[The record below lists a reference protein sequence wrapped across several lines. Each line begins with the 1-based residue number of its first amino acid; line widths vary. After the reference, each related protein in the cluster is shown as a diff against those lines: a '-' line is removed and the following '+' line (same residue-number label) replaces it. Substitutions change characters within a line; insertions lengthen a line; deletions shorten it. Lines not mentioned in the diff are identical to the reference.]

1 MGGPEEVC
9 GRIQGTL
16 NKGAE
21 GSRVRGP
28 KQDFSLYDLNPCPL
42 EPLTL
47 GSFSIPNMASERYEL
62 LTWKDPKTGLQW
74 QWDSPGEM
82 TWHKAREY
90 ASSLTLDGKNDWRL
104 PTLAELESLL
114 DRTKGRSDGRPLMR
128 EEVPFRDELSY
139 WSSTTF
145 ERDTQNAWIVMFDG
159 AYLLSY
165 YKSNLY
171 HVRCIRG

>member
-1 MGGPEEVC
+1 ME
-9 GRIQGTL
+9 
-16 NKGAE
+16 
-21 GSRVRGP
+21 
-28 KQDFSLYDLNPCPL
+28 
-42 EPLTL
+42 
-47 GSFSIPNMASERYEL
+47 
-62 LTWKDPKTGLQW
+62 W
-74 QWDSPGEM
+74 QCESPGEM

-90 ASSLTLDGKNDWRL
+90 AGRLSLAGKNDWRL

-114 DRTKGRSDGRPLMR
+114 DRTKHRPEGRPLMR

-145 ERDTQNAWIVMFDG
+145 EEHTKNAWIVMFDG

-171 HVRCIRG
+171 HVRCVRG